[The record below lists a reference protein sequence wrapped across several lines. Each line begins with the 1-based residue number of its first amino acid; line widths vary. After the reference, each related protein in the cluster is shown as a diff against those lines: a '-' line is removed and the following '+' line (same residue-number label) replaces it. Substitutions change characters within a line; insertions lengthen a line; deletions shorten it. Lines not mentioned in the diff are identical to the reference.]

1 MIRMSAF
8 IWLGALALLS
18 VGLFQV
24 KYSVQGKEAELRQ
37 ITRQID
43 ANREAI
49 HVMEAE
55 WSYLNDPLR
64 LADLARRHTDLV
76 PAMSTQIATFEQLP
90 ARPPMAVPGPD
101 TTMPPAPATKA
112 PDEPVPP
119 ALLSSAPG
127 VTAPAE
133 NPSAQDGGVDMV
145 PAVSTA
151 PAPAAAGPTDEAGD
165 ADAVIDAILA
175 DMQKAQQ

>member
-1 MIRMSAF
+1 MIRISAF
-8 IWLGALALLS
+8 IWLGVLALLS

-24 KYSVQGKEAELRQ
+24 KYSVRGKEAELRQ

-76 PAMSTQIATFEQLP
+76 PAMSTQIATFDQLP
-90 ARPPMAVPGPD
+90 ARPPLA
-101 TTMPPAPATKA
+101 PPTPEA
-112 PDEPVPP
+112 
-119 ALLSSAPG
+119 
-127 VTAPAE
+127 
-133 NPSAQDGGVDMV
+133 
-145 PAVSTA
+145 PAVSTPTQPAPPALVSSAPSTKLPSAKLPTANPPAQAGGNMVPATSTVVA
-151 PAPAAAGPTDEAGD
+151 PAQTGPTDEAGE

>member
-8 IWLGALALLS
+8 IWIGALALLS

-64 LADLARRHTDLV
+64 LADLGRRHTDLV

-90 ARPPMAVPGPD
+90 ARPS
-101 TTMPPAPATKA
+101 MPVPAPEA
-112 PDEPVPP
+112 PLANTPAQLAPP
-119 ALLSSAPG
+119 ALLSSAPA
-127 VTAPAE
+127 VNPPAK
-133 NPSAQDGGVDMV
+133 SGGGAVV

-151 PAPAAAGPTDEAGD
+151 QASVPAGPSDEAGD

>member
-1 MIRMSAF
+1 MPNWRKRHDPDKRFHLA
-8 IWLGALALLS
+8 GVLALLS

-76 PAMSTQIATFEQLP
+76 PAMSTQIATFDQLP
-90 ARPPMAVPGPD
+90 ARPPLA
-101 TTMPPAPATKA
+101 PPTPEGAGCQHAPRNRRRR
-112 PDEPVPP
+112 
-119 ALLSSAPG
+119 L
-127 VTAPAE
+127 
-133 NPSAQDGGVDMV
+133 
-145 PAVSTA
+145 
-151 PAPAAAGPTDEAGD
+151 
-165 ADAVIDAILA
+165 
-175 DMQKAQQ
+175 

>member
-8 IWLGALALLS
+8 IWLGVLALLS

-64 LADLARRHTDLV
+64 LADLARRHTDLA
-76 PAMSTQIATFEQLP
+76 PAMSTQIATFDQLP
-90 ARPPMAVPGPD
+90 VRPPMPAPVPGMPVPD
-101 TTMPPAPATKA
+101 APTGNAPAQPA
-112 PDEPVPP
+112 PP
-119 ALLSSAPG
+119 ALLSN
-127 VTAPAE
+127 APAQ
-133 NPSAQDGGVDMV
+133 NPPAKAGSGKIV

-151 PAPAAAGPTDEAGD
+151 TAPIPAGPTDEAGD